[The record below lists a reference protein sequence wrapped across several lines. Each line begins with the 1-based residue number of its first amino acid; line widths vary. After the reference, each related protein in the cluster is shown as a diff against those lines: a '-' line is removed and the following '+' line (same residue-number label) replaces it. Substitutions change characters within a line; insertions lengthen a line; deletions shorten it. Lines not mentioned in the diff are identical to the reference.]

1 MNNLCKWICPCIILL
16 GIFGCSDES
25 PQNSALRIKQLQG
38 LWCAG
43 EIPKLWFEDSVTILQ
58 QKNISFTF
66 DTLHRVKRYDWTL
79 CVYGT
84 ENESYNEA
92 MEKRGVS
99 VRSTT
104 EPATFYVYKGTYQL
118 LGGSRIR
125 MAFSQKVE
133 VKFQGAFRWGQMENY
148 ERKYLAIPIE
158 YDTLS
163 YFYDG
168 KDIRVGNENMQYR
181 KLGYSNGTGIFTE
194 HF

>member
-16 GIFGCSDES
+16 GIFGCFDES

-38 LWCAG
+38 LWCVG
-43 EIPKLWFEDSVTILQ
+43 KIPKLLWEDSVTILQ

-92 MEKRGVS
+92 MEIRGVS

-118 LGGSRIR
+118 LGGNRIR

-133 VKFQGAFRWGQMENY
+133 VKFQGAFQWGQMETY
-148 ERKYLAIPIE
+148 ERKYLAIPIK

-168 KDIRVGNENMQYR
+168 KDVRVGNENMQYR